1 MDAGQSLQHEV
12 APFGIS
18 TTIVNPGIFR
28 TELLTTESVTYVES
42 SLEDYAD
49 HTAEHLKSWDALNG
63 QEAGDPA
70 KLAQALLTIAGQE
83 RPPRALHR
91 RHRRDRLHRAEG
103 RRPPAAD
110 RSLPRSVDFPRA
122 RRRGRGRLMS
132 SAWTPG
138 RTPRGRAP
146 RGPVRGEPR

>member
-63 QEAGDPA
+63 QE
-70 KLAQALLTIAGQE
+70 
-83 RPPRALHR
+83 RPPRRFIAGTDGIGFAEQKVADLQQQIEAF
-91 RHRRDRLHRAEG
+91 RDLSTSLAHGAE
-103 RRPPAAD
+103 AA
-110 RSLPRSVDFPRA
+110 A
-122 RRRGRGRLMS
+122 
-132 SAWTPG
+132 A
-138 RTPRGRAP
+138 
-146 RGPVRGEPR
+146 

>member
-83 RPPRALHR
+83 RPPRRFIAGTDGIGFAEQKVADLQQQIEAF
-91 RHRRDRLHRAEG
+91 RDLSTSLAHGAE
-103 RRPPAAD
+103 AA
-110 RSLPRSVDFPRA
+110 A
-122 RRRGRGRLMS
+122 
-132 SAWTPG
+132 A
-138 RTPRGRAP
+138 
-146 RGPVRGEPR
+146 